1 MVGFSDEEGEQTFME
16 LLLPA
21 SHRAKGL
28 VYYRDGSHIAPEL
41 GYAGRGYAR
50 GNWLLVPSPSIIT
63 QDRGK
68 GRLLCFRSIGCRPE
82 VIRWEGVQEGIN
94 LVPKA

>member
-41 GYAGRGYAR
+41 GYAGRGYAQET
-50 GNWLLVPSPSIIT
+50 GSLTLHNYSGPGQGKIAVFQSPAH
-63 QDRGK
+63 G
-68 GRLLCFRSIGCRPE
+68 
-82 VIRWEGVQEGIN
+82 
-94 LVPKA
+94 